1 MTKLE
6 KFLLTYSSEMINSE
20 STVSRYFKINNI
32 SIRLSDHISLKNTSD
47 IQIITPTNKLES
59 GLYTVLFGDTGKVLI
74 WNLKQLKD
82 FLPSMMLMKEM
93 TTKTIIKP
101 DSSKSKSVVEKI
113 ELCKQLT
120 DPSLVFDKKIE
131 TQLKF
136 KFAAAAHR
144 SILVKPKSIWN
155 AKEIRHLSSMISKEF
170 GRGDSINEDFQIFL
184 NCTSVDYNDVI
195 NLYKIIVIDN
205 NKVPSIQLLQEA
217 YNLIK

>member
-32 SIRLSDHISLKNTSD
+32 SIRLSDHVSLKSTSD
-47 IQIITPTNKLES
+47 IQIITPTNKIES

-120 DPSLVFDKKIE
+120 EAPLIFDKKVE
-131 TQLKF
+131 TKIKF

-144 SILVKPKSIWN
+144 TILVKPKSIWN
-155 AKEIRHLSSMISKEF
+155 AQEIRHLSSMLSQEF
-170 GRGDSINEDFQIFL
+170 GRGDSVNEDFQIFL

-205 NKVPSIQLLQEA
+205 NKVPSIYLLQEA

>member
-101 DSSKSKSVVEKI
+101 DSSKNKSVVEKI

-155 AKEIRHLSSMISKEF
+155 AQEIRHLSSMISKEF

>member
-32 SIRLSDHISLKNTSD
+32 SIRLSDHISLKSTSD

-101 DSSKSKSVVEKI
+101 DSSKRKSVVEKI

-120 DPSLVFDKKIE
+120 ETSLVFDKLIE
-131 TQLKF
+131 TKIKF
-136 KFAAAAHR
+136 KLAAAAHR
-144 SILVKPKSIWN
+144 AILVKPKSIWN
-155 AKEIRHLSSMISKEF
+155 AQEIHHLPNLLSQEF

-205 NKVPSIQLLQEA
+205 NKIPSIQLLQEA

>member
-32 SIRLSDHISLKNTSD
+32 SIRLSDHISLKSTSD
-47 IQIITPTNKLES
+47 IQIITPTNKIES

-101 DSSKSKSVVEKI
+101 DSSKRKSVVEKI

-120 DPSLVFDKKIE
+120 ESPLLFDRKVETKI
-131 TQLKF
+131 KF
-136 KFAAAAHR
+136 KSAAAAHR
-144 SILVKPKSIWN
+144 AILVKPKSIWN
-155 AKEIRHLSSMISKEF
+155 AQEIFQLSSMIHQEF
-170 GRGDSINEDFQIFL
+170 GRGDGINEDFQIFL
-184 NCTSVDYNDVI
+184 NCTSVDYNDVV

-205 NKVPSIQLLQEA
+205 GKVPSIQLLQEA
-217 YNLIK
+217 YKLIK